1 MVAVGFKVGL
11 MVRGLRVGGI
21 PNLATPG
28 LEDAVTDGTDLVPQ
42 RRNLVFA
49 VRKIGEG
56 HLQGG

>member
-1 MVAVGFKVGL
+1 